1 MLRSKMHYYTMLIN
15 NQVMKSISSINEK
28 IEAVNKIWIGKF
40 LIVDLKVY
48 EVIDVRLEGLNDKID
63 LALEDSNVE
72 IIFILKSEEETIELN
87 VFKEL
92 NENVRNIAGE
102 YKYKEEAQ
110 QVLDTYGKR
119 FC

>member
-1 MLRSKMHYYTMLIN
+1 MHYYTMLIN

-72 IIFILKSEEETIELN
+72 IIFILKNEEETIELN

-92 NENVRNIAGE
+92 NEKIQYPNCRI
-102 YKYKEEAQ
+102 
-110 QVLDTYGKR
+110 
-119 FC
+119 